1 MILTGCFLLYPVT
14 MEEYKYE
21 KMLLKSTIKDVK
33 LASGA
38 RKELILRMEMVRS
51 AVRSKLPLEQLD
63 GKKSL

>member
-1 MILTGCFLLYPVT
+1 